1 MTDNVYTPD
10 QFRPHW
16 GGVDADNDI
25 HIEAYDRDV
34 QTRLRQ
40 RASFWPRAEHIQA
53 AESQQPIPH

>member
-34 QTRLRQ
+34 QTRLEAKERVS
-40 RASFWPRAEHIQA
+40 RGGVKDT
-53 AESQQPIPH
+53 

>member
-10 QFRPHW
+10 LFRPHY
-16 GGVDADNDI
+16 GGGSDNDI

-40 RASFWPRAEHIQA
+40 IRISGRGA
-53 AESQQPIPH
+53 AHTGR